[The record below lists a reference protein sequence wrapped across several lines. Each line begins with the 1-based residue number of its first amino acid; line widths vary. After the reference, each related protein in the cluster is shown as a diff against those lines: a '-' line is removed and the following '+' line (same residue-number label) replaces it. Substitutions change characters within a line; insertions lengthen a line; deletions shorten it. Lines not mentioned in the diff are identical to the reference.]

1 MLSETDMEPVM
12 ATLRRAYPRQQ
23 WDAATTKVWAA
34 ALGDQ
39 ELSDIAAAVAELVQ
53 TSKWPPSIA
62 EVREIAIERAHVRRD
77 RLTVGRITRSMQLP
91 AHTDGSNH
99 KADLQRENIRRW
111 LSGEITASEMQLEA
125 ARIYAEE
132 GARPGDGAD
141 VMAQA
146 REAASRSTGVEGPL
160 ADGLK
165 RGMRNVVLLPRKGS
179 A

>member
-39 ELSDIAAAVAELVQ
+39 ELPDIAAAVAELVQ

-62 EVREIAIERAHVRRD
+62 EVREIAIERAQVRRD

-91 AHTDGSNH
+91 AHTDGPNH

-111 LSGEITASEMQLEA
+111 QAGEITAAQMAIES

-132 GARPGDGAD
+132 GARPADGLD
-141 VMAQA
+141 MMRQA
-146 REAASRSTGVEGPL
+146 REAAGGMGAGDGPL
-160 ADGLK
+160 AAGLRRNMRQLRP
-165 RGMRNVVLLPRKGS
+165 RGGRS